1 MTRSSYKAPFL
12 DPALLTPL
20 LEEGSRS
27 AHPIQ
32 TQSRSSI
39 ILPSMVGRTFLVH
52 TGLRYGKVV
61 VNSAMVGH
69 KLGEYANT
77 RTPRRK
83 VKGKKR

>member
-1 MTRSSYKAPFL
+1 MARSSYKAPFL
-12 DPALLTPL
+12 DPALLAPL
-20 LEEGSRS
+20 LEGGSRS

-32 TQSRSSI
+32 TQSRASI

-61 VNSAMVGH
+61 VSPAMVGH

-83 VKGKKR
+83 LKKKR